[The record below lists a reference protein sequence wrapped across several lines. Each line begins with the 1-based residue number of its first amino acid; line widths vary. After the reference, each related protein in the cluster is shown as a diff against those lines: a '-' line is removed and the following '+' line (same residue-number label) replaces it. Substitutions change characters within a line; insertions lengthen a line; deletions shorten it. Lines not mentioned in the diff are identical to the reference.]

1 VQLRD
6 SINYEFSHDWKK
18 HFRGKSFEELV
29 SDSVEDI
36 PRLRL
41 ESDSKRTHTHGHTHK
56 MKLLFSVSKA
66 VHMAA
71 QPAATYSGH
80 RMSFARATLLEE
92 FGDVQIRY
100 DANTHCCSC
109 MHAVRDEFV
118 IL

>member
-29 SDSVEDI
+29 SDSVEEI

-41 ESDSKRTHTHGHTHK
+41 DGDTKARSHTHGHAHK
-56 MKLLFSVSKA
+56 MKLLFSVSTA

-71 QPAATYSGH
+71 QPSATYTGH

-92 FGDVQIRY
+92 FQEFRY
-100 DANTHCCSC
+100 DNNSKRCS
-109 MHAVRDEFV
+109 R
-118 IL
+118 